1 MESKTSNSNR
11 LGNDTIS
18 KLLLKFSI
26 PAIIGMVVNALYNIV
41 DRMFIGKYVGKYA
54 FAGALISYPSMII
67 IIAFVMLIGTGGSAL
82 MSIKMGEKEN
92 DEAEKI
98 LGNSFSLLLIFSFVL
113 MVITLIFIDP
123 ILSMFGASKNTLP
136 YAREYL
142 SIIAYGFPLQMI
154 GFGMNNFIRAS
165 GSPLTA
171 MFSMIIGAISNI
183 ILDYIFLGILNIG
196 IGGAA
201 YATIIS
207 QGIASTWVLLYFL
220 RNKGSVKLKFENLK
234 VSIKKAFHIFQ
245 IGFPQFSMQ
254 IASIFVI
261 VAFNRSLSKYGGDD
275 AVSVFGIINSGFIM
289 STMPIFGITQGAQPI
304 IGYNFGAKKYKRVK
318 KTLKLSIIVASIF
331 STISFFL
338 FQIFPREIASFFT
351 DSKEILEMSIPA
363 IRKGFLLFPIVGFQI
378 VSSSYFQSTGKPR
391 KAFIL
396 SMSRQVIVLI
406 PLILILPNFLGLNG
420 IWYAPPSSDL
430 ISGILTS
437 YILFKDIQILNKDI
451 DINCLN

>member
-1 MESKTSNSNR
+1 MESKINNSNK
-11 LGNDTIS
+11 LGEGNIS

-54 FAGALISYPSMII
+54 FAGALVSYPSMII
-67 IIAFVMLIGTGGSAL
+67 IIAFVMLIGTGGAAL

-92 DEAEKI
+92 EEAEKI
-98 LGNSFSLLLIFSFVL
+98 LGNSFSLLLLFSFIL
-113 MVITLIFIDP
+113 MTLTLIFIDP
-123 ILSMFGASKNTLP
+123 ILNIFGASKNTLP
-136 YAREYL
+136 YAKEYL
-142 SIIAYGFPLQMI
+142 SIIAYGFPFQMI

-171 MFSMIIGAISNI
+171 MFSMIIGAVSNI
-183 ILDYIFLGILNIG
+183 ILDYLFLGILNVG

-207 QGIASTWVLLYFL
+207 QGIASTWVLVYFFK
-220 RNKGSVKLKFENLK
+220 NKGSIKLKIENLK
-234 VSIKKAFHIFQ
+234 LSIKRVFHIFQ

-261 VAFNRSLSKYGGDD
+261 VAFNRSLGKYGGDN
-275 AVSVFGIINSGFIM
+275 AISVFGIINSGFIM

-304 IGYNFGAKKYKRVK
+304 IGYNFGARKYSRVK
-318 KTLKLSIIVASIF
+318 KSLKLSIIVASIF
-331 STISFFL
+331 STASFLL
-338 FQIFPREIASFFT
+338 FQLFPKEIASFFT
-351 DSKEILEMSIPA
+351 DSKEILEMAIPA

-378 VSSSYFQSTGKPR
+378 VSSSYFQSTGKPK

-406 PLILILPNFLGLNG
+406 PLILILPIFLGLDG

-430 ISGILTS
+430 ISGLLTS
-437 YILFKDIQILNKDI
+437 YILYKDIQTLDKNIYENSLN
-451 DINCLN
+451 